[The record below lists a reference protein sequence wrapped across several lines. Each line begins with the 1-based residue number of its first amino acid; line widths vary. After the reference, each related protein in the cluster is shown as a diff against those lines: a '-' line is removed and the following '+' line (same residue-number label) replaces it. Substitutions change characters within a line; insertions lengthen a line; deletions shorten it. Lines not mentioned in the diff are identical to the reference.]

1 MDALGKLVSAEVRAM
16 AGRKRWSAAALAREL
31 GWAQSY
37 MARRWDGRAA
47 LTPAEVAAIARVL
60 GVPMDALLP
69 TEAREV
75 REVAGPEVL
84 AALDLDQ
91 LERIAAALGV
101 SVASLIPQREA
112 VAGGSGPAE
121 SAGTGRVLRFKPDD
135 PARDSTYYR
144 PATKELQVKAASI
157 LTSGRSAESTRPPS
171 VTKSDLASRS
181 TGPGSRRPR
190 VSARLAGNRS

>member
-1 MDALGKLVSAEVRAM
+1 M

-101 SVASLIPQREA
+101 SVASLIPQPA
-112 VAGGSGPAE
+112 PVAGGTPAGPGA
-121 SAGTGRVLRFKPDD
+121 GRVLRFKPDET
-135 PARDSTYYR
+135 PRDSTYYR

>member
-1 MDALGKLVSAEVRAM
+1 M

-47 LTPAEVAAIARVL
+47 FTPAELGEVARVMD
-60 GVPMDALLP
+60 VSVDALLP
-69 TEAREV
+69 AEAREV

-101 SVASLIPQREA
+101 SVASLIPQHTTTA
-112 VAGGSGPAE
+112 AGPPDPSGA
-121 SAGTGRVLRFKPDD
+121 GRVLRFKPDD
-135 PARDSTYYR
+135 IVNTIAERQVAPLVTAGR
-144 PATKELQVKAASI
+144 PLVDQPSAT
-157 LTSGRSAESTRPPS
+157 RSARAARPPS
-171 VTKSDLASRS
+171 GPSNSLPGQT

-190 VSARLAGNRS
+190 VNARLAGDRS